1 MKTIELTATPTPN
14 MNLAKITSESNDFDP
29 HLGPNFSISFV
40 NPSGL
45 VIDRTYKRMGFD
57 QWQDWSSESSEI
69 ADYKYIADCITT
81 DIGVPYIEMIEP
93 KPPIPP
99 SIVTQPIGATISL
112 GNQLLLSV
120 MVVGDNPMSYQWY
133 KDATLLLGKTNASL
147 NILTVADSDAGSYTV
162 KVSNSGGSV
171 TSSAAVV
178 VVGPAAPP
186 TILYQPIAQTINVG
200 TTLSL
205 YVNAQ
210 GAPTLSYIWKKN
222 SVTLPSFT
230 GNTVSIANAQQS
242 DEGIYS
248 VVVSNSVG
256 SVSSSQVPVII
267 NL

>member
-1 MKTIELTATPTPN
+1 MKTIVLTATPTPN
-14 MNLAKITSESNDFDP
+14 MNLAKITIESNDFDP

-45 VIDRTYKRMGFD
+45 VIDRTYKRMSFD

-99 SIVTQPIGATISL
+99 SIVTQPIGATIPL
-112 GNQLLLSV
+112 GNQLSLSV
-120 MVVGDNPMSYQWY
+120 MVSGDYPMSYQWY
-133 KDATLLLGKTNASL
+133 KGATLLLGKTDASL

-186 TILYQPIAQTINVG
+186 TILYQPMAQTINVG